1 MTDDDLKTEV
11 LERLHSGP
19 DGYRALV
26 REISTAHPGVASRRL
41 ELALLTAASDMD
53 ATIRRAGSSTN
64 EARTARRLA
73 LLLSMDIDR
82 ASQEGPVTLGDLLA
96 LWRDRDDFFL
106 RL

>member
-1 MTDDDLKTEV
+1 MTDEDLRTEV

-19 DGYRALV
+19 DGYRSLV
-26 REISTAHPGVASRRL
+26 RDLSAAQPNVPARQLEI
-41 ELALLTAASDMD
+41 ALISAASQMD
-53 ATIRRAGSSTN
+53 AAIRRAGSSTN

-82 ASQEGPVTLGDLLA
+82 ARTDDEVTLGDLLA
-96 LWRDRDDFFL
+96 HWTTKDDFFL